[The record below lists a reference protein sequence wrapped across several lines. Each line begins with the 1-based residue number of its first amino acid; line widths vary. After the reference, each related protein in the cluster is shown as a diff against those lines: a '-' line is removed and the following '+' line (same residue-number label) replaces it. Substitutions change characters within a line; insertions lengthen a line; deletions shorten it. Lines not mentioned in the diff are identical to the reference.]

1 MAKERQ
7 YQPPPADSDSTF
19 LTAAV
24 RVQPIRNVLLSAL
37 LAAAIGEPL
46 GVIGDC
52 DYGAVFA
59 VDIVGRSVS
68 LLVAAELGDLF
79 IVLAGLFGEAFAG
92 QRRGGHEHGEGRSK
106 EEGEL
111 HCGTGGRA
119 VVVVIQN
126 EEVAVNVFWS
136 TSG

>member
-52 DYGAVFA
+52 DYGAVLA

-79 IVLAGLFGEAFAG
+79 VVLAGLFGKTFAG

-106 EEGEL
+106 DEREL
-111 HCGTGGRA
+111 HCGIGGKA
-119 VVVVIQN
+119 VVVYRTRK
-126 EEVAVNVFWS
+126 WLS
-136 TSG
+136 MYSG